1 MVMAQTQ
8 RGVPAVVMS
17 LLAGLAAL
25 LMGLAVP
32 QAQAAP
38 AVQWTADWWLLPPS
52 SCGFIGGARSHGSFP
67 LPRARAAWP
76 CRPHQAL
83 SIFRPAATHAE
94 EVCL

>member
-38 AVQWTADWWLLPPS
+38 AVQWTADW
-52 SCGFIGGARSHGSFP
+52 
-67 LPRARAAWP
+67 
-76 CRPHQAL
+76 
-83 SIFRPAATHAE
+83 
-94 EVCL
+94 